1 MNTPTPKAN
10 LPWVENPN
18 FGGSDEPLPML
29 VGDRFLVAV
38 PLHKDSGGGFDI
50 SVIVANEHGFDD
62 SNGESW
68 SAWDWSD
75 VEYYVP
81 LDGERTEAIYRE

>member
-18 FGGSDEPLPML
+18 FGGSDEPLPIY

-38 PLHKDSGGGFDI
+38 RLDEARRILRRAHEDL
-50 SVIVANEHGFDD
+50 VQREVAKGKL
-62 SNGESW
+62 
-68 SAWDWSD
+68 
-75 VEYYVP
+75 P
-81 LDGERTEAIYRE
+81 